1 MPTKTYQKRNNKNNR
16 TNNINTPS
24 SNLSSYEFEY
34 RENKHP
40 EYQYISD
47 DNRNKLLTNKITTR
61 KDRSEMRRERHREED
76 GKRHCNDNDKFHIGL
91 LFGCLV
97 LSYLLNFAYGFQAG
111 TTMYGVVFTV
121 GLLVWIVVALVDYFR
136 EDKG

>member
-1 MPTKTYQKRNNKNNR
+1 MPTKTYQKRNNKNN
-16 TNNINTPS
+16 NPS
-24 SNLSSYEFEY
+24 KLASYEFEY

-47 DNRNKLLTNKITTR
+47 DSRNKITTR

-76 GKRHCNDNDKFHIGL
+76 DKFHIGL

-111 TTMYGVVFTV
+111 TTMYGVVFTI
-121 GLLVWIVVALVDYFR
+121 GLVIWAVVALMGYFR
-136 EDKG
+136 EDKE

>member
-1 MPTKTYQKRNNKNNR
+1 MPTKTYRKRNINR
-16 TNNINTPS
+16 TRNNNTD
-24 SNLSSYEFEY
+24 LSSYDFEY

-47 DNRNKLLTNKITTR
+47 DSRNKLHSNKLTTR
-61 KDRSEMRRERHREED
+61 KDRSEIRRERHREED
-76 GKRHCNDNDKFHIGL
+76 DKFHIGL

-111 TTMYGVVFTV
+111 TTMYGVVFTI
-121 GLLVWIVVALVDYFR
+121 GLVVWIVVALMGYFR
-136 EDKG
+136 EDKE

>member
-1 MPTKTYQKRNNKNNR
+1 MPTRTYQKRNNK
-16 TNNINTPS
+16 TNNNTSNHYNNP

-40 EYQYISD
+40 EYRYISD
-47 DNRNKLLTNKITTR
+47 DSRVKITTR

-76 GKRHCNDNDKFHIGL
+76 DKFHIGL

-111 TTMYGVVFTV
+111 TTMYGVVFTI
-121 GLLVWIVVALVDYFR
+121 GLVIWIVVALMSYFR

>member
-1 MPTKTYQKRNNKNNR
+1 MPTRTYRKRNNKNNSA
-16 TNNINTPS
+16 TSSTKIPS

-47 DNRNKLLTNKITTR
+47 DSRTKLTTR
-61 KDRSEMRRERHREED
+61 KDRNDMRRERHREED
-76 GKRHCNDNDKFHIGL
+76 DKFHIGL

-111 TTMYGVVFTV
+111 TTMYGVVFTI
-121 GLLVWIVVALVDYFR
+121 GLVIWAVVALMGYFR
-136 EDKG
+136 EDKE

>member
-1 MPTKTYQKRNNKNNR
+1 MPTRTYQKRNNNR
-16 TNNINTPS
+16 TTNNNT
-24 SNLSSYEFEY
+24 NLSSYEFEY

-47 DNRNKLLTNKITTR
+47 DSRTKISTR
-61 KDRSEMRRERHREED
+61 KDRNEMRRERHREED
-76 GKRHCNDNDKFHIGL
+76 DKRHCNDNDKFHIGL

-111 TTMYGVVFTV
+111 TTMYGVVFTI
-121 GLLVWIVVALVDYFR
+121 GLVIWAVVALMSYFR
-136 EDKG
+136 EDKE

>member
-1 MPTKTYQKRNNKNNR
+1 MPTRTYQKRTNKNTR
-16 TNNINTPS
+16 TDTPS

-47 DNRNKLLTNKITTR
+47 DSRTKITTR
-61 KDRSEMRRERHREED
+61 KERSEMRRERHREED
-76 GKRHCNDNDKFHIGL
+76 DKRHCADNDKFHIGL

-97 LSYLLNFAYGFQAG
+97 LSYLLNFAYGFQTG

-121 GLLVWIVVALVDYFR
+121 GLVIWAVVALMGYFR
-136 EDKG
+136 EDNE

>member
-1 MPTKTYQKRNNKNNR
+1 MPTRTYQKRNNNSAASSRR
-16 TNNINTPS
+16 TNNNNA
-24 SNLSSYEFEY
+24 NLSSYEFEY

-47 DNRNKLLTNKITTR
+47 DSRVKVGSTR
-61 KDRSEMRRERHREED
+61 KERSEMRRERHREED
-76 GKRHCNDNDKFHIGL
+76 DKFHIGL

-111 TTMYGVVFTV
+111 TTMYGVVFTI
-121 GLLVWIVVALVDYFR
+121 GLVVWGVVALMGYFR
-136 EDKG
+136 EDKE

>member
-1 MPTKTYQKRNNKNNR
+1 MFQALHNRSIFMPTRTYQKRNNKNNSPP
-16 TNNINTPS
+16 NS

-40 EYQYISD
+40 EYQYTSD
-47 DNRNKLLTNKITTR
+47 DSRVKITTR
-61 KDRSEMRRERHREED
+61 KDRSDMRRERHREED
-76 GKRHCNDNDKFHIGL
+76 DKFHIGL

-97 LSYLLNFAYGFQAG
+97 LSYLLNFAYGFQVG
-111 TTMYGVVFTV
+111 TTMYGVVFTI

-136 EDKG
+136 EDKE

>member
-1 MPTKTYQKRNNKNNR
+1 MPTRTYQKRNNNSAASSRR
-16 TNNINTPS
+16 TNNNNT
-24 SNLSSYEFEY
+24 NLSSYEFEY

-47 DNRNKLLTNKITTR
+47 DNRNKLLTNKTTTR

-76 GKRHCNDNDKFHIGL
+76 DKFHIGL

-111 TTMYGVVFTV
+111 TTMYGVVFTI
-121 GLLVWIVVALVDYFR
+121 GLVIWAVVALMGYFR
-136 EDKG
+136 EDKE

>member
-1 MPTKTYQKRNNKNNR
+1 MPTRAYQKINNKNN
-16 TNNINTPS
+16 NTSNP
-24 SNLSSYEFEY
+24 SNLASYEFEY
-34 RENKHP
+34 RENKNP

-76 GKRHCNDNDKFHIGL
+76 DKFHIGL

-111 TTMYGVVFTV
+111 TTMYGVVFTI
-121 GLLVWIVVALVDYFR
+121 GLVIWAVVALMSYFR
-136 EDKG
+136 EDKE

>member
-1 MPTKTYQKRNNKNNR
+1 MPTRTYQKRNNKNTR
-16 TNNINTPS
+16 TDTPS

-47 DNRNKLLTNKITTR
+47 DSRTKITTR

-76 GKRHCNDNDKFHIGL
+76 DKFHIGL

-121 GLLVWIVVALVDYFR
+121 GLVIWAVVALMGYFR
-136 EDKG
+136 EDKE

>member
-1 MPTKTYQKRNNKNNR
+1 MPTRTYQKRNNKNNR
-16 TNNINTPS
+16 TNNNTS
-24 SNLSSYEFEY
+24 NRSNLSSYEFEY

-47 DNRNKLLTNKITTR
+47 DSRVKITTR

-76 GKRHCNDNDKFHIGL
+76 DKFHIGL

-97 LSYLLNFAYGFQAG
+97 LSCLLNFAYGFQAG
-111 TTMYGVVFTV
+111 TTMYGVVFTI
-121 GLLVWIVVALVDYFR
+121 GLVVWIVVALMSYFR
-136 EDKG
+136 EDKE

>member
-1 MPTKTYQKRNNKNNR
+1 MPTRTYQKRNNKNTR
-16 TNNINTPS
+16 TDTPPP
-24 SNLSSYEFEY
+24 NLSSYEFEY
-34 RENKHP
+34 RENKNP

-47 DNRNKLLTNKITTR
+47 DSRTKITTR

-76 GKRHCNDNDKFHIGL
+76 DKFHIGL

-111 TTMYGVVFTV
+111 TTMYGVVFTI
-121 GLLVWIVVALVDYFR
+121 GLVIWAVVALMGYFR
-136 EDKG
+136 EDKE

>member
-1 MPTKTYQKRNNKNNR
+1 MPTRTYQKRNNKNNSAVSS
-16 TNNINTPS
+16 TNTPS

-47 DNRNKLLTNKITTR
+47 DSRTKITTR
-61 KDRSEMRRERHREED
+61 KDRSELRRERHREED
-76 GKRHCNDNDKFHIGL
+76 DKFHIGL

-111 TTMYGVVFTV
+111 TTMYGVVFTI
-121 GLLVWIVVALVDYFR
+121 GLVIWAVVALMGYFR
-136 EDKG
+136 EDKE

>member
-1 MPTKTYQKRNNKNNR
+1 MPAKIYQKRNNNSAASR
-16 TNNINTPS
+16 RRTTNNNTNP

-47 DNRNKLLTNKITTR
+47 DSRTKITTR
-61 KDRSEMRRERHREED
+61 KERSEMRRERHREED
-76 GKRHCNDNDKFHIGL
+76 DKFHIGL
-91 LFGCLV
+91 LFCCLV

-111 TTMYGVVFTV
+111 TTMYGVVFTI
-121 GLLVWIVVALVDYFR
+121 GLVIWAVVALMSYFR
-136 EDKG
+136 EDKE

>member
-1 MPTKTYQKRNNKNNR
+1 MPTRTYQKRNNKNN
-16 TNNINTPS
+16 NHSNP

-34 RENKHP
+34 RENKYP
-40 EYQYISD
+40 AYQYISD
-47 DNRNKLLTNKITTR
+47 DSRVKVGSTR

-76 GKRHCNDNDKFHIGL
+76 DKFHIGL

-121 GLLVWIVVALVDYFR
+121 GLVIWVVVALMGYFR
-136 EDKG
+136 EDRE

>member
-1 MPTKTYQKRNNKNNR
+1 MPTKTYQKRNNKNNSAASSM
-16 TNNINTPS
+16 NNINTSS

-47 DNRNKLLTNKITTR
+47 DSRNKITTR
-61 KDRSEMRRERHREED
+61 KDRSEMRRGRHREED
-76 GKRHCNDNDKFHIGL
+76 DKFHIGL

-111 TTMYGVVFTV
+111 TTMYGVVFTI
-121 GLLVWIVVALVDYFR
+121 GLVIWAVVALMGYFR
-136 EDKG
+136 EDKE

>member
-1 MPTKTYQKRNNKNNR
+1 MPTRTYQKRNNRNNSAASRRTIKNN
-16 TNNINTPS
+16 TNP

-34 RENKHP
+34 RENKNP

-47 DNRNKLLTNKITTR
+47 DSRTKITTR
-61 KDRSEMRRERHREED
+61 KDRSEMRRVRHREED
-76 GKRHCNDNDKFHIGL
+76 DKFHIGL

-111 TTMYGVVFTV
+111 TTMYGVVFTI
-121 GLLVWIVVALVDYFR
+121 GLVVWIVVALMDYFR
-136 EDKG
+136 EDKE

>member
-1 MPTKTYQKRNNKNNR
+1 MPTRTYQKRNNKNNNR
-16 TNNINTPS
+16 TNNTSNP

-47 DNRNKLLTNKITTR
+47 DSRVKVGSTR
-61 KDRSEMRRERHREED
+61 KERSEMRRERHREED
-76 GKRHCNDNDKFHIGL
+76 DKFHIGL

-111 TTMYGVVFTV
+111 TTMYGVVFTI
-121 GLLVWIVVALVDYFR
+121 GLVIWAVVALMGYFR
-136 EDKG
+136 EDKE

>member
-1 MPTKTYQKRNNKNNR
+1 MPTRTYQKRNNKNN
-16 TNNINTPS
+16 NP
-24 SNLSSYEFEY
+24 SNLASYEFEY

-47 DNRNKLLTNKITTR
+47 DSRVKITTR

-76 GKRHCNDNDKFHIGL
+76 DKRHCADNDKFHIGL

-111 TTMYGVVFTV
+111 TTMYGVVFTI
-121 GLLVWIVVALVDYFR
+121 GLVIWAVVALMGYFR
-136 EDKG
+136 EDKE

>member
-1 MPTKTYQKRNNKNNR
+1 MPTRTYRKRNNNSATSSR
-16 TNNINTPS
+16 TTNNNTNHSNP

-47 DNRNKLLTNKITTR
+47 DSRVKITTR

-76 GKRHCNDNDKFHIGL
+76 DKFHIGL

-111 TTMYGVVFTV
+111 TTMYGVVFTI
-121 GLLVWIVVALVDYFR
+121 GLVIWVVVALMSYFR
-136 EDKG
+136 EGKE

>member
-1 MPTKTYQKRNNKNNR
+1 MPTRTYQKRNNNSAASR
-16 TNNINTPS
+16 RTTNNNTSNHYNNP

-34 RENKHP
+34 RENKNP

-47 DNRNKLLTNKITTR
+47 DSRNKITTR
-61 KDRSEMRRERHREED
+61 KERSEMRRERHREED
-76 GKRHCNDNDKFHIGL
+76 DKFHIGL

-111 TTMYGVVFTV
+111 TTMYGIVFTI
-121 GLLVWIVVALVDYFR
+121 GLVIWIVVALLDYFR
-136 EDKG
+136 EDKE

>member
-1 MPTKTYQKRNNKNNR
+1 MPTKTYQKRNVANSNSNRNLSNRNNLR
-16 TNNINTPS
+16 TNPND
-24 SNLSSYEFEY
+24 LASYEFEY

-47 DNRNKLLTNKITTR
+47 DSRVKVGSTR

-76 GKRHCNDNDKFHIGL
+76 DKFHIGL

-111 TTMYGVVFTV
+111 TTMYGVVFTI
-121 GLLVWIVVALVDYFR
+121 GLVIWAVVALMSYFR
-136 EDKG
+136 EDKE

>member
-1 MPTKTYQKRNNKNNR
+1 MPTKTYQKRNVANSNSNRNPPNRNNLR
-16 TNNINTPS
+16 TK
-24 SNLSSYEFEY
+24 SNDLASYEFEY
-34 RENKHP
+34 RENKNP

-47 DNRNKLLTNKITTR
+47 DSRVKVGSTR

-76 GKRHCNDNDKFHIGL
+76 DKFHIGL

-111 TTMYGVVFTV
+111 TTMYGVVFTI
-121 GLLVWIVVALVDYFR
+121 GLVIWAVVALMGYFR
-136 EDKG
+136 EDKE

>member
-1 MPTKTYQKRNNKNNR
+1 MPTKTYQKRNVVNNNPNRDSTRITSNTNNPR
-16 TNNINTPS
+16 TNPNDLT
-24 SNLSSYEFEY
+24 SYEFEY

-47 DNRNKLLTNKITTR
+47 DSRVKVGSTR

-76 GKRHCNDNDKFHIGL
+76 DKFHIGL

-121 GLLVWIVVALVDYFR
+121 GLVIWAVVALMSYFR
-136 EDKG
+136 EDKE

>member
-1 MPTKTYQKRNNKNNR
+1 MPTRTYQKRNNKNTR
-16 TNNINTPS
+16 TDTPS

-34 RENKHP
+34 RDNKNLEH
-40 EYQYISD
+40 QYISD
-47 DNRNKLLTNKITTR
+47 DSRVKVGSTR

-76 GKRHCNDNDKFHIGL
+76 DKFHIGL

-111 TTMYGVVFTV
+111 TTMYGVVFTI
-121 GLLVWIVVALVDYFR
+121 GLVIWAVVALMGYFR
-136 EDKG
+136 EDKE